1 MGLLDVL
8 GGGTRRSGGMSPIT
22 MALLGVLAY
31 RTMKGKGRLADMLG
45 TGQPAGANPY
55 SGQPGGANPYGGNA
69 GGPDPRAVGGGPGGG
84 GLGGLLGGLLGGGAA
99 GGLLSGGLQDL
110 LKQFQTHGQG
120 DKAQSWIEK
129 GPNKPI
135 RPEQLEQAL
144 GEERIAWLIQETGL
158 SRQELLAGLSRELP
172 QAVDK
177 LTPDGRVPTEQEAAR
192 MV

>member
-1 MGLLDVL
+1 MGLLDSVL
-8 GGGTRRSGGMSPIT
+8 GGGSRSRGGGMSPIT

-45 TGQPAGANPY
+45 QGQPA
-55 SGQPGGANPYGGNA
+55 GANPYGGNA
-69 GGPDPRAVGGGPGGG
+69 GAPDPRAAGGSGG

-99 GGLLSGGLQDL
+99 GGLLSGGLGDL

-120 DKAQSWIEK
+120 DKAQSWIEA
-129 GPNKPI
+129 GPNKPVSP
-135 RPEQLEQAL
+135 PELEQAL
-144 GEERIAWLIQETGL
+144 GEERIGWLMQETGL
-158 SRQELLAGLSRELP
+158 SRADLLAGLSRELP
-172 QAVDK
+172 DAVDK